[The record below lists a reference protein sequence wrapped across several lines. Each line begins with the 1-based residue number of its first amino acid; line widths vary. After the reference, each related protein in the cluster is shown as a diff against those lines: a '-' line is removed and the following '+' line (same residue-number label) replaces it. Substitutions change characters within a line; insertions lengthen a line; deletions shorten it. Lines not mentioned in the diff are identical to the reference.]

1 LVEKVVGTLERSNVL
16 PQEAAMK
23 RQATLGLLLV
33 VLVPVF
39 VTGMFTAGAAVPLQ
53 GPVELTPM
61 AYLPFVARGG
71 SCPGNVVQNGGF
83 ELGDAG
89 WYTSTT
95 GIGPKVHPLI
105 GAVRDGFHPYIGQYA
120 ARLGG
125 YEGVWDVLTQTVTI
139 PANGQLGFWW
149 WMGTYETL
157 PHHDG
162 FAVKLLTQE
171 GSLLL
176 TLASHDDQAAEQQ
189 WQQDVIDV
197 SAYAGQTVTLAFE
210 AYNDNYYFT
219 WFDLDEVCLGSFA
232 GN

>member
-1 LVEKVVGTLERSNVL
+1 
-16 PQEAAMK
+16 MK
-23 RQATLGLLLV
+23 RHTMLGLLLA
-33 VLVPVF
+33 VLVLLF
-39 VTGMFTAGAAVPLQ
+39 ATRLFAARAAVPLQ
-53 GPVELTPM
+53 TLVELTPM

-71 SCPGNVVQNGGF
+71 ACVGNVVQNGGF
-83 ELGDAG
+83 ELGDVG

-95 GIGPKVHPLI
+95 GIGPKAHPLI
-105 GAVRDGFHPYIGQYA
+105 GAVADGFRPHTGQYA

-139 PANGQLGFWW
+139 PANGQLSFWW

-162 FAVKLLTQE
+162 FLAQLISPE

-176 TLASHDDQAAEQQ
+176 TLASHDDQAVQQQ

-197 SAYAGQTVTLAFE
+197 SAYAGQILTLVFE
-210 AYNDNYYFT
+210 SYNDNYYFT
-219 WFDLDEVCLGSFA
+219 WFDLDEICLCTVA